1 MCYKGFKFSGHAA
14 QLLTGPELTWRL
26 LRRRIVREN
35 ITTALIMEDDVDWDI
50 RLKSQ
55 FHQFASAS
63 RLFLQPLV
71 NEPSTPLSR
80 RNLLSEGAGDPPAIS
95 VLEAPQIRQPKTS
108 PYGDD
113 WDVLWLGHTGGE
125 IPLDWKTLKTNNDTP
140 PGSFLTVTI
149 PDDETV
155 PVPRH
160 IKRHPWA
167 HKTEHF
173 STLFEPHTRVV
184 HEPRGMGGVQAY
196 AVSQLG
202 ARRLL
207 RQFGLETFTELWD
220 ISLRDFCEGVYS
232 RRKGDDEEEK
242 EERPVCL
249 TTQPPVVAQYWSKAD
264 SDIGNI
270 GGGYFR
276 KTGSINVRYSVRL
289 NMGRLLGRSLWREGD
304 AEGLVDQ
311 WPDEG
316 DGPW

>member
-1 MCYKGFKFSGHAA
+1 MCCKGYKFCPCSVV
-14 QLLTGPELTWRL
+14 TCRL
-26 LRRRIVREN
+26 GANWWFLRCRIVREN

-55 FHQFASAS
+55 FRQLASAS
-63 RLFLQPLV
+63 RLFLQPLADKS
-71 NEPSTPLSR
+71 STSLSR
-80 RNLLSEGAGDPPAIS
+80 RHPPSEDTTEPPAIS
-95 VLEAPQIRQPKTS
+95 ILDAPQIRPPRTS

-125 IPLDWKTLKTNNDTP
+125 MPLDWKTLKTNNDTP
-140 PGSFLTVTI
+140 PGSLLTVTI

-155 PVPRH
+155 PVPQH

-167 HKTEHF
+167 HKTERF
-173 STLFEPHTRVV
+173 SALFDPHTRVV
-184 HEPRGMGGVQAY
+184 HEPRNMGGVQAY
-196 AVSQLG
+196 AVSQRG

-220 ISLRDFCEGVYS
+220 ISLRDFCDGVYAQGGVES
-232 RRKGDDEEEK
+232 DHGEG
-242 EERPVCL
+242 RPVCL
-249 TTQPPVVAQYWSKAD
+249 TTQPPVVAQYWNKAD

-289 NMGRLLGRSLWREGD
+289 NLARLLGRPVWSEGD
-304 AEGLVDQ
+304 VEGLIDQ